1 MWVSLSDGGVFGNG
15 ERGGRPAGAPNHDA
29 TQAAGYTF
37 LMERPIP
44 RHSLTGLSALN
55 FAVAAVQ
62 TGFGPFVSVWL
73 TREGWS
79 QTDIGLALSL
89 GTGIALVGQL
99 PAGMLVD
106 SAHHKRGLT
115 AMALIMLAMSA
126 LLLAVPPVRP
136 SVFAAE
142 VLHAVASCAI
152 TPAIASMTLSLCGHA
167 GFSRRLGVNAS
178 FSGLGN
184 AAAAAGMGLA
194 AWYFSERMVFVLAA
208 LLTLPALAAVFSIDH
223 VHPDPDTADHP
234 AIWHPKERDSRP
246 WYIFNEPALHVFAV
260 AIVLFQLGNAAL
272 LPLALNDLTQRGV
285 STGFVVSAAIMVP
298 PVIVTLLSPWTGRV
312 AQTRGRRIVLLS
324 GFLALPVR
332 ALLFATGPGAIP
344 LVAMQVLDGVS
355 ATVVGLMLPLIAA
368 DLTGKT
374 GFLNLAIG
382 SLGLAAGLGATVS
395 TVAAG
400 FVADRYGPAAAFM
413 GLALVGASAWV
424 LLYVAMPETRPVP
437 VTRTSGPRRPV
448 PNRG

>member
-1 MWVSLSDGGVFGNG
+1 MT
-15 ERGGRPAGAPNHDA
+15 GRQGRAIPIR
-29 TQAAGYTF
+29 
-37 LMERPIP
+37 MERPIP
-44 RHSLTGLSALN
+44 RHSQAGLSALN
-55 FAVAAVQ
+55 FGVAAVQ

-89 GTGIALVGQL
+89 GTGVALVGQL

-115 AMALIMLAMSA
+115 AAALVMLAVSA

-142 VLHAVASCAI
+142 VLHAVASCVV
-152 TPAIASMTLSLCGHA
+152 TPAIASITLCLCGHA
-167 GFSRRLGVNAS
+167 GFSRQLGVNAS

-208 LLTLPALAAVFSIDH
+208 LLTLPALAALFSIDRA
-223 VHPDPDTADHP
+223 DPEPALTDHP
-234 AIWHPKERDSRP
+234 AIWHPKDRDSRP
-246 WYIFNEPALHVFAV
+246 WHIFAEPALHVFAV
-260 AIVLFQLGNAAL
+260 AIVLFQLANAAM
-272 LPLALNDLTQRGV
+272 LPLALNGLAQRGV

-298 PVIVTLLSPWTGRV
+298 PLIVMLLSPWTGRA
-312 AQTRGRRIVLLS
+312 AQVHGRKIVLLA
-324 GFLALPVR
+324 GFLALPIR
-332 ALLFATGPGAIP
+332 ALLFAMAPGAIP
-344 LVAMQVLDGVS
+344 LVAMQVLDGIS
-355 ATVVGLMLPLIAA
+355 ATVLGLMLPLIAA
-368 DLTGKT
+368 DLTEKT

-395 TVAAG
+395 TAAAG
-400 FVADRYGPAAAFM
+400 FVADRYGPAAAFL
-413 GLALVGASAWV
+413 GLAAVGVAALV
-424 LLYVAMPETRPVP
+424 LLYLAMPETRPAP
-437 VTRTSGPRRPV
+437 AIRTSGPRRPA
-448 PNRG
+448 PDRG